1 MNKLS
6 VDFHTH
12 ILPHV
17 DDGSASV
24 SNTVKMLEMEYS
36 MGIKTVV
43 ATPHFY
49 ADADTPDEFL
59 FRRQAALEEIRS
71 NIIDTSGLPKI
82 ILGAEVLYFDGI
94 ENWDIL
100 DKLAIEGTKYILI
113 EMPGAP
119 FSKRSL
125 ETLAKFKETTGY
137 TPIIA
142 HLDRYI
148 SLFKTFNLPQ
158 LLSEMDVLVQLN
170 ASSFLKFPNS
180 VFALKLLK
188 TGKIHLLGSDCHN
201 LTSRLPNI
209 DEAQRVIT
217 EKLGKQYINRLIEF
231 ENLILGSQV

>member
-12 ILPHV
+12 ILPSV
-17 DDGSASV
+17 DDGSNSV
-24 SNTVKMLEMEYS
+24 AKTVKMLELQRD

-49 ADADTPDEFL
+49 ADADTPDDF
-59 FRRQAALEEIRS
+59 FARRQAAYQDIKANIRET
-71 NIIDTSGLPKI
+71 DGLPKI

-113 EMPGAP
+113 EMQEAP
-119 FSKRSL
+119 FSKRCL
-125 ETLAKFKETTGY
+125 ETLAKFKEITGY

-148 SLFKTFNLPQ
+148 SLFKTFRLPKT
-158 LLSEMDVLVQLN
+158 LSEMDVFVQLN
-170 ASSFLKFPNS
+170 ASSLLKFPDSLLAIN
-180 VFALKLLK
+180 LLK
-188 TGKIHLLGSDCHN
+188 TDKIHLLGSDCHN
-201 LTSRLPNI
+201 LVSRAPNL
-209 DEAQRVIT
+209 DMAQRVIE
-217 EKLGKQYINRLIEF
+217 EKLGKQYINRLIKI
-231 ENLILGSQV
+231 ENLILGN